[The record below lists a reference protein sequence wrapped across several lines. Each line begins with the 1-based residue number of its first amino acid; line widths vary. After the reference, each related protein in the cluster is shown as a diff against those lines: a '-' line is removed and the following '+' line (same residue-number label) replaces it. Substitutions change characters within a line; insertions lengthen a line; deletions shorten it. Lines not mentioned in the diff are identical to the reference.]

1 MIIKSP
7 ARAVKG
13 KWPYRR
19 RNLPEMLD
27 KNPQLRIIPPVR
39 AKGAI
44 NILIWF
50 SLEYERR
57 KRQKETQSGG

>member
-19 RNLPEMLD
+19 GNLPEMLD

-44 NILIWF
+44 NI
-50 SLEYERR
+50 
-57 KRQKETQSGG
+57 